1 MLASHHDL
9 SEISR
14 INNTKSVNE
23 RVELNNWN
31 ALFDS
36 QHTVKPPTFEFNYN
50 RQVVS
55 HISSS
60 GTVFT

>member
-9 SEISR
+9 SEISS
-14 INNTKSVNE
+14 INNNTKSANE

-36 QHTVKPPTFEFNYN
+36 QHTIKTYSQTPD
-50 RQVVS
+50 
-55 HISSS
+55 IWI
-60 GTVFT
+60 